1 MVFVTPHLCISLCR
15 ALFPVNV
22 LIILVTINWPVQST
36 EFCEPRG
43 QSLPDYIN
51 CPTKTC
57 HQHIDCWVSFGPPQ
71 SCVCDPHLCG
81 AVCLPAENAKC
92 PELKPPKMGSI
103 SYNNTD
109 VGEVATYRCESGLVV
124 RGPRM
129 RYCLATLSWSGED
142 PTCSNETNTC
152 FSPPYMPNTF
162 VSYNRNTKVR
172 TDASDRSTIT
182 ARDDYKSGD
191 VVEISCLPGYND
203 PLMTHAVASCIGS
216 EWRYD
221 KIACERITCGPMH
234 EIAHGHI
241 VYKSDKKYQSDALAM
256 CSDGY
261 VADCGMENKMTED
274 GKGCIRVCQSDGS
287 WSGRDAICRKI
298 TCPKLKPIKN
308 GEVSSYSTEVNG
320 VVQFYCHEGYE
331 LVGCSQRTCSASGV
345 WDGEDPIC
353 KERDCGPPPVVR
365 RGKLNYN
372 STKFGSRAVIECEAE
387 TTLTTTSQFLKCG
400 LLGNNTSWIP
410 KPQPA
415 CNQHCYLFTV
425 DHGDVILMHQRNS
438 SDAKMIP
445 IKAEAYEPSKFA
457 TDKIGTS
464 DGIILPG
471 GRVRHG
477 SELNVTCRPGYEL
490 AQPEFPV
497 TTCNDGVWTVRSKC
511 VPASCATRPP
521 AAKSSRVR
529 FYSRKHKSNA
539 RYECFPGYV
548 LQVDENRMREQ
559 FPTEDTND
567 PKGTIRCL
575 YGRWVGVPVYCEP
588 THCPRLIVSS
598 LVDVELKIPR
608 FASPSTRSEPVQ
620 GTFAHFRC
628 PRGYHILG
636 PRFSM
641 CHNGSWTPP
650 AQPQCQQSTHD
661 VIPVEWLFRIP

>member
-1 MVFVTPHLCISLCR
+1 
-15 ALFPVNV
+15 
-22 LIILVTINWPVQST
+22 
-36 EFCEPRG
+36 
-43 QSLPDYIN
+43 
-51 CPTKTC
+51 
-57 HQHIDCWVSFGPPQ
+57 
-71 SCVCDPHLCG
+71 
-81 AVCLPAENAKC
+81 
-92 PELKPPKMGSI
+92 MGSI
-103 SYNNTD
+103 SYNSTV

-191 VVEISCLPGYND
+191 VIEIGCLPGYND

-234 EIAHGHI
+234 EIAHGQI

-261 VADCGMENKMTED
+261 AADCGMENKMTED
-274 GKGCIRVCQSDGS
+274 GKGCIRACQSDGS
-287 WSGRDAICRKI
+287 WSGRDSICRTI
-298 TCPKLKPIKN
+298 TCPRLKPIRN
-308 GEVSSYSTEVNG
+308 GGVSSYSTEVNG
-320 VVQFYCHEGYE
+320 VVQFYCNDGYE
-331 LVGCSQRTCSASGV
+331 LVGSSQWTCLASGV
-345 WDGEDPIC
+345 WDGDDPVC
-353 KERDCGPPPVVR
+353 KGQ
-365 RGKLNYN
+365 
-372 STKFGSRAVIECEAE
+372 CEAE

-400 LLGNNTSWIP
+400 LLKNSTSWIP
-410 KPQPA
+410 KPQPD

-425 DHGDVILMHQRNS
+425 DHGDVILMHQHNS
-438 SDAKMIP
+438 SDAKLIP
-445 IKAEAYEPSKFA
+445 IKAEAYELSKFA

-511 VPASCATRPP
+511 IPAHSGNLETPTRLYPKSKRVVEYFVIRSAQDLNQLVCPLKMYDDVLRVRTLASCPTRPP
-521 AAKSSRVR
+521 AAKVARVR

-539 RYECFPGYV
+539 RYQCFPGYV
-548 LQVDENRMREQ
+548 LQIDENRMREQ

-575 YGRWVGVPVYCEP
+575 YGRWVGVPVYCQP
-588 THCPRLIVSS
+588 THCPRLVVSN
-598 LVDVELKIPR
+598 LVDVELKIPS

-636 PRFSM
+636 PRFSV

>member
-1 MVFVTPHLCISLCR
+1 
-15 ALFPVNV
+15 
-22 LIILVTINWPVQST
+22 
-36 EFCEPRG
+36 
-43 QSLPDYIN
+43 
-51 CPTKTC
+51 
-57 HQHIDCWVSFGPPQ
+57 
-71 SCVCDPHLCG
+71 
-81 AVCLPAENAKC
+81 
-92 PELKPPKMGSI
+92 
-103 SYNNTD
+103 
-109 VGEVATYRCESGLVV
+109 
-124 RGPRM
+124 
-129 RYCLATLSWSGED
+129 
-142 PTCSNETNTC
+142 
-152 FSPPYMPNTF
+152 
-162 VSYNRNTKVR
+162 
-172 TDASDRSTIT
+172 
-182 ARDDYKSGD
+182 
-191 VVEISCLPGYND
+191 
-203 PLMTHAVASCIGS
+203 
-216 EWRYD
+216 
-221 KIACERITCGPMH
+221 
-234 EIAHGHI
+234 
-241 VYKSDKKYQSDALAM
+241 
-256 CSDGY
+256 
-261 VADCGMENKMTED
+261 MTED

-287 WSGRDAICRKI
+287 WSGRDAICRTI

-308 GEVSSYSTEVNG
+308 GRVSSYSTEVNG
-320 VVQFYCHEGYE
+320 VVQFYCNEGYE
-331 LVGCSQRTCSASGV
+331 LIGSNRRTCSASGV
-345 WDGEDPIC
+345 WDGDDPIC

-372 STKFGSRAVIECEAE
+372 STKFRSKAVIECEAE
-387 TTLTTTSQFLKCG
+387 TTLTTTSSFLKCG

-511 VPASCATRPP
+511 VPAADVFFHPKLNFRSQQTASCAIRPP

-529 FYSRKHKSNA
+529 FYSRKHKSKA
-539 RYECFPGYV
+539 RYECFPG
-548 LQVDENRMREQ
+548 
-559 FPTEDTND
+559 
-567 PKGTIRCL
+567 
-575 YGRWVGVPVYCEP
+575 
-588 THCPRLIVSS
+588 